1 MRKSENPLSPNE
13 NIDMFGYQV
22 KTAWLLRFSGIT
34 FLLWWWRGCWREK
47 YTKNV
52 LGLSPFWCVFVYKLI
67 VFPMEKGIQQGNEEN
82 GQEKE
87 EKTYGETDAVIV
99 KTPLNTVNVVVESEN
114 VEVDTNEMYKR
125 ENGQDFVIDS
135 EDREVQEDDSNM
147 ENQGRRIIS
156 TLTSKHYAAHV
167 RLFKGNISLYMQS
180 VYWF

>member
-1 MRKSENPLSPNE
+1 
-13 NIDMFGYQV
+13 
-22 KTAWLLRFSGIT
+22 
-34 FLLWWWRGCWREK
+34 
-47 YTKNV
+47 
-52 LGLSPFWCVFVYKLI
+52 
-67 VFPMEKGIQQGNEEN
+67 MEKGIQQGNEEN
-82 GQEKE
+82 GHEKQ
-87 EKTYGETDAVIV
+87 EKTYNETDAVIV

-114 VEVDTNEMYKR
+114 VEMYKI

-135 EDREVQEDDSNM
+135 EDREVQEDDGIM